1 MDPSLLFS
9 GIGGGLGVFS
19 SLGQGLFGNKQIK
32 EAKQALNDFEFQEL
46 ENVFKDMP
54 ISTVGSDIMR
64 EEASR
69 TTAGMVDAARSG
81 GVRGVLSALPRIQQY
96 SNDVNNDIAM
106 DMDNQIRER
115 NRLIAEDKARIRS
128 MQEQRDRD
136 ELAGL
141 GQQLAVGQ
149 QNFMSG
155 LNSLSSP
162 LFSAGSLLKD
172 YEPKA
177 GGV

>member
-1 MDPSLLFS
+1 MFA
-9 GIGGGLGVFS
+9 GIGTGLGAIS
-19 SLGQGLFGNKQIK
+19 SFGQALFGNKQRK
-32 EAKQALNDFEFQEL
+32 RAEQALNDFEFQEL
-46 ENVFKDMP
+46 ENVFEDMP
-54 ISTVGSDIMR
+54 ISTVGSDIKR

-96 SNDVNNDIAM
+96 SNDVNNDIAI

-149 QNFMSG
+149 QNVMSG
-155 LNSLSSP
+155 LNSLSNVA
-162 LFSAGSLLKD
+162 FSAGSLLKD
-172 YEPKA
+172 YQPKA
-177 GGV
+177 AGI